1 MNKEQI
7 IELVRRNLQ
16 GSDAPISVRR
26 KYDPRLV
33 ELYVEMAYNDL
44 LNKLYE
50 DGIKKGND
58 FSALDNFGKAYKRLV
73 QWDADREEYYF
84 DLEMDIVPLPD
95 SQGIRLVSPYKNQAA
110 SYDYRD
116 NNSQSVFSRLFN
128 DIVSETGWFYVE
140 LPYVYLGHI
149 STAVQTPEAG
159 KSQLMVKV
167 IPPFNKLA
175 PTDEIFLP
183 GGNNMVLFQMVYN
196 AINTTNQ
203 NPESQYDN
211 NSSKQI

>member
-1 MNKEQI
+1 MNKQQI

-44 LNKLYE
+44 LNKLYD

-58 FSALDNFGKAYKRLV
+58 FSALDNFGKAYKRSV
-73 QWDADREEYYF
+73 KWDADREEYYF

-110 SYDYRD
+110 MYDYRD
-116 NNSQSVFSRLFN
+116 NNSQSVFSKLLN
-128 DIVSETGWFYVE
+128 DVVSNVGWFYVE
-140 LPYVYLGHI
+140 LPLVFLGNINTSIHNP
-149 STAVQTPEAG
+149 AELN
-159 KSQLMVKV
+159 SQVMVKV
-167 IPPFNKLA
+167 IPPFNKLSD
-175 PTDEIFLP
+175 TDEIFLP

-196 AINTTNQ
+196 AVNTTNQ
-203 NPESQYDN
+203 NPESQFNN

>member
-1 MNKEQI
+1 MNKQQI

-26 KYDPRLV
+26 KYDPRLI

-50 DGIKKGND
+50 DGVKKGND
-58 FSALDNFGKAYKRLV
+58 FSSLDNFGKAYKRNV
-73 QWDADREEYYF
+73 KWDAEREEYYF

-110 SYDYRD
+110 MYDYRD
-116 NNSQSVFSRLFN
+116 NNSQSVFSKLLN
-128 DIVSETGWFYVE
+128 DVVSSVGWFYVE
-140 LPYVYLGHI
+140 LPLVFLGNI
-149 STAVQTPEAG
+149 NTSVQNPAEAN
-159 KSQLMVKV
+159 SQVMVKV
-167 IPPFNKLA
+167 IPPFNKLTD
-175 PTDEIFLP
+175 TDEIFLP

-196 AINTTNQ
+196 AVNTTNQ
-203 NPESQYDN
+203 NPESQYN
-211 NSSKQI
+211 NNNSKQI